1 MMVHLSVSYLFQ
13 FMILL
18 YILRPNVHIYIIC
31 IYFYK
36 YYYTHISFF
45 YLPSRLTLFIK
56 CSSLSPVMLLTFKP
70 GFLGSLQNVSL
81 FSEILAPQILASW
94 VALNSNKFFFLPML
108 WDLRKL
114 HLGSQSLSCHVILGF
129 FNSWP
134 QISYESADTSMGKL
148 GTEARFIFPS
158 RHFPFLWDPE
168 CLCPAPNSCMQ
179 ILILNVKVL
188 GGGVFE
194 RWLCPEGGAFMYG
207 LSAYI
212 KETPQSSLVP
222 STMWGRSKKMA
233 IYELRSKPSADTES
247 ANALILD
254 STAFRIVRNKCL

>member
-1 MMVHLSVSYLFQ
+1 MY
-13 FMILL
+13 
-18 YILRPNVHIYIIC
+18 IYIIC

-188 GGGVFE
+188 GGGSLRDDCVLRVE
-194 RWLCPEGGAFMYG
+194 PLCMGLVLTLKRPHRAHLSLPPCGDAARRW
-207 LSAYI
+207 
-212 KETPQSSLVP
+212 P
-222 STMWGRSKKMA
+222 SM
-233 IYELRSKPSADTES
+233 
-247 ANALILD
+247 N
-254 STAFRIVRNKCL
+254 